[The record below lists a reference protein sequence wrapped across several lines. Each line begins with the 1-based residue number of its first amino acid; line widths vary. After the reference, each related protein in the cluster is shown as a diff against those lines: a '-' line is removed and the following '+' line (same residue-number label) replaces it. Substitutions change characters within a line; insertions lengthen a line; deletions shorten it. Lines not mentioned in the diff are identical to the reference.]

1 MKEKARTNYLLEFG
15 VPGAQKTGGHR
26 DPPLQDFIQVDVGR
40 TRLFFAVSKSRDSL
54 CAQSR
59 FRDKK
64 EKART
69 NCLLE
74 FGVPGGTK
82 NGRAQRPA
90 PTRFYPSRCREDK
103 AVFIAK

>member
-69 NCLLE
+69 DCLLE
-74 FGVPGGTK
+74 FGVPGGTGEPPGEGSPRQ
-82 NGRAQRPA
+82 NSPPDCFASPPA
-90 PTRFYPSRCREDK
+90 LL
-103 AVFIAK
+103 